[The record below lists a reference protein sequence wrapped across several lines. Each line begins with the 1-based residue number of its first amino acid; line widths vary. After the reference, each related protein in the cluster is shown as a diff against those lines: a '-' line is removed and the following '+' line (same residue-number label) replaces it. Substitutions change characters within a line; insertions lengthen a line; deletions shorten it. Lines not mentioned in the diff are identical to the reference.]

1 MAVAAELALPKPPL
15 QSQCLKLFGN
25 PSEKGWGAK
34 NIEYIAPPFAMT
46 MGDIPI
52 SRVKINKVAAPALR
66 AAFNDIWEAC
76 GKTQAGVARA
86 HADRFSGDWV
96 VRPIRGGSTPSMHS
110 FALAIDLDAGSN
122 PLGALET
129 FFMPGSLVVKCF
141 EQRGFIWG
149 GRWKGRR
156 DAMHFQYARVG

>member
-1 MAVAAELALPKPPL
+1 MAGAPL
-15 QSQCLKLFGN
+15 QSQCLRLFGN
-25 PSEKGWGAK
+25 PSEKGWGAR
-34 NIEYIAPPFAMT
+34 NIEYVTPPFAMS
-46 MGDIPI
+46 MGKIPI
-52 SRVKINKVAAPALR
+52 LRVKVNKIAAPALK

-110 FALAIDLDAGSN
+110 FALAIDFDAGSN

-129 FFMPGSLVVKCF
+129 FFKPESILVKAF
-141 EQRGFIWG
+141 EKNGWVWG
-149 GRWKGRR
+149 GRWHGRR

>member
-1 MAVAAELALPKPPL
+1 MPNPPL

-25 PSEKGWGAK
+25 PSDRTWASK
-34 NIEYIAPPFAMT
+34 NLAYVAPPFAMK
-46 MGDIPI
+46 MGNIPI
-52 SRVKINKVAAPALR
+52 SRVKINKIAAPALTK
-66 AAFNDIWEAC
+66 AFADIWEAC
-76 GKTQAGVARA
+76 GKSQTKVNSV
-86 HADRFSGDWV
+86 HANNFSGDWV

-110 FALAIDLDAGSN
+110 FALAIDLDAANN

-141 EQRGFIWG
+141 EQNGFIWG

-156 DAMHFQYARVG
+156 DAMHFQWAVVG